1 MEVTWSAP
9 LAHDVGMQIEISNGV
24 DDDVIIPYDV
34 GDTQNDMELNNILIT
49 ALDLEFGIITTCW

>member
-1 MEVTWSAP
+1 
-9 LAHDVGMQIEISNGV
+9 MQIEISNGV

-49 ALDLEFGIITTCW
+49 VLDLEFGIITTC